1 MSHPLLRVEDLTVE
15 FQTDTHRFRVVE
27 GLSLSIAA
35 GETVGLVG
43 ESGSGK
49 TVTALAILRL
59 IDPRAEIVAGHIWL
73 QGEDLVRKTEAEMR
87 LIRGRKIAMIF
98 QEPMT
103 ALNPSYTVGEQVAEV
118 YRYQLRTSRAEAKR
132 RALDMFERVKLASPR
147 TIYGKYAHELSGGMR
162 QRVMIAAALA
172 CKPDLLIADE
182 PTTALD
188 VSIQA
193 QILALLQDLQ
203 AEMGMAVLF
212 VSHNLEVVAEL
223 CNRVAVIYAGNLVE
237 VAAVDTLF
245 RRPAHPYTGGLLR
258 SIPRRRQ
265 TLQPITGSIFEPHAP
280 PPGCRFHP
288 RCPYAEARCIEE
300 VPGLRPVKGDGSREN
315 APEAHVAA
323 CHFPLG
329 QQREC

>member
-1 MSHPLLRVEDLTVE
+1 VSHPLLRVEDLTVE
-15 FQTDTHRFRVVE
+15 FQTDTHRFRAVE
-27 GLSLSIAA
+27 GLSLSIGA
-35 GETVGLVG
+35 GDTVGLVG

-49 TVTALAILRL
+49 TVTALAMLRL
-59 IDPRAEIVAGHIWL
+59 IEPRAEIVAGHIWFR
-73 QGEDLVRKTEAEMR
+73 GEDIVRKTEAEMR

-103 ALNPSYTVGEQVAEV
+103 SLNPSYTVGEQVAEV
-118 YRYQLRTSRAEAKR
+118 YRYQLRTSRADAKR
-132 RALDMFERVKLASPR
+132 MAFEMFDRVKLPSPQ
-147 TIYGKYAHELSGGMR
+147 TTYGKYAHELSGGMR
-162 QRVMIAAALA
+162 QRAMIAAALA
-172 CKPDLLIADE
+172 CTPDLLIADE

-203 AEMGMAVLF
+203 REMGMAVLF
-212 VSHNLEVVAEL
+212 ISHNLEVVGEL
-223 CNRVAVIYAGNLVE
+223 CKRVAVIYGGKLVE
-237 VAAVDTLF
+237 VGSVEDIF
-245 RRPAHPYTGGLLR
+245 QRPAHPYTSGLLR

-265 TLQPITGSIFEPHAP
+265 TLEPITGSIFEPHSP

-300 VPGLRPVKGDGSREN
+300 IPGLRPTNGDGSLKN
-315 APEAHVAA
+315 APDVHVAA

-329 QQREC
+329 H